1 MATRAQTHS
10 EHRPALLLVVLLVA
24 LAACSGL
31 GLEQIFE
38 RPRVR
43 VTGLDVTRVT
53 LRDADLRFDFTV
65 DNPNPIR
72 LPLGGIDYELRV
84 NGERILD
91 GFADQALEIAARDE
105 TPVRLP
111 LTVRFAD
118 LARAWGSLRQQRDRS
133 RYELVADFLFDVP
146 VVGRV
151 AVPVRRDGDLPS
163 LQAAR

>member
-1 MATRAQTHS
+1 MRVK
-10 EHRPALLLVVLLVA
+10 ALLLVSVLAGLT
-24 LAACSGL
+24 ACAGL

-53 LRDADLRFDFTV
+53 LRDADLRFDFAV
-65 DNPNPIR
+65 ENPNPIR
-72 LPLGGIDYELRV
+72 LPLDGIDYELRV
-84 NGERILD
+84 NGERVLD
-91 GFADQALEIAARDE
+91 GFADEDLEIAARGE

-111 LTVRFAD
+111 LRVSFAD

-133 RYELVADFLFDVP
+133 RYQLSAEFLFDVP

-163 LQAAR
+163 LQASR